1 MYQLPNKLTSSG
13 HGGPENRVWT
23 SLILASTFFANLL
36 VTYRK
41 EEPLAEPFYE
51 LTYDTIQATAVHS
64 EVPY

>member
-36 VTYRK
+36 VTYKK
-41 EEPLAEPFYE
+41 EEPLAAPFYE
-51 LTYDTIQATAVHS
+51 ITFETIQATVLQI
-64 EVPY
+64 EEP